1 MLLVRIGRKGR
12 WLGSDS
18 SADTAVKDLGLRPDE
33 LGLSVYRVDNMHDA
47 INIAKVHAPT
57 ARKKVDKIDFILFD
71 ENILGAIY
79 GLELIKT
86 PSSLHPQLS
95 EVHHEILGLDPERAQ
110 LLAEAI
116 LGSPFCAE
124 RISADDLIESV
135 RSRIADDDAFK
146 SYIYDDWYSSATD

>member
-1 MLLVRIGRKGR
+1 M
-12 WLGSDS
+12 
-18 SADTAVKDLGLRPDE
+18 
-33 LGLSVYRVDNMHDA
+33 
-47 INIAKVHAPT
+47 
-57 ARKKVDKIDFILFD
+57 
-71 ENILGAIY
+71 
-79 GLELIKT
+79 
-86 PSSLHPQLS
+86 
-95 EVHHEILGLDPERAQ
+95 GLDPERAQ